1 MSGNGGLKHF
11 IAKAKINLDQMRRK
25 EIIAILE
32 NISDRARQSINDT
45 SQGDWFLR
53 ELARA
58 QGFDGLPHIVS
69 KQEMDN
75 YIASGEQELFR
86 GLDSYGVQG
95 KTGED
100 LAQQFRSGDMYVG
113 KGIFGNG
120 IYVAYSSDKY
130 DAQEYSGVE
139 IEGAIVRLS
148 LKKDAKVISY
158 DKLLEKKN
166 KDVLKAYIELEDP
179 GHYAAFKGYDV
190 IDVGAT
196 KNRPKYMVVL
206 NRTAL
211 RVQDES
217 IERVE

>member
-1 MSGNGGLKHF
+1 MKHF
-11 IAKAKINLDQMRRK
+11 IARAKINLDQRRR
-25 EIIAILE
+25 EDIAAYLWE
-32 NISDRARQSINDT
+32 VSDRARQRINNT

-53 ELARA
+53 ELAHV

-69 KQEMDN
+69 KQELDE
-75 YIASGEQELFR
+75 YVASGEQELFR

-130 DAQEYSGVE
+130 DAQEYSGLE
-139 IEGAIVRLS
+139 IEGAIVRMS
-148 LKKDAKVISY
+148 LKKGAKVISY
-158 DKLLEKKN
+158 DELLEKKN

-196 KNRPKYMVVL
+196 RNRPKYMVVL

-217 IERVE
+217 IERVEQ